1 MTVVWIVIGVAALIA
16 AVITV
21 LEVQNRRRAK
31 RLAHLGPADPQLGD
45 RARADAEAQLA
56 VTEGLSKAA
65 HPGITGAG
73 GGIPGP

>member
-1 MTVVWIVIGVAALIA
+1 MTIVWIVIGVAVLIA

-31 RLAHLGPADPQLGD
+31 RLAHLGPADPRSGD
-45 RARADAEAQLA
+45 RARADAEAQQA

-73 GGIPGP
+73 GGFPAP